1 MNIFDK
7 NSSIIADLELK
18 LRNNSMP
25 SLHNETNATSL
36 AKSGH
41 HSNRNSTVLFKQEIF
56 MDEID
61 DNDDSYKTNEE
72 AQFYDEY
79 FSNYDDEAKQE
90 HVKNEENLNINR
102 LISFDESNST
112 NDDSFLTKIIKNDEY
127 YQPNYFNN
135 IENDE
140 KIITTT
146 LNYINND
153 DIEHLNNLPSSTIS
167 SVKEDQN
174 VSNQTTSLPLD
185 ILHIDDAVSLNV
197 TASTNLTNDQAD
209 MSQTE
214 NQTVTIP
221 TLLTTTTTIETTTTN
236 TTKLVP
242 YPGIYFIWLKSCK
255 SFG

>member
-36 AKSGH
+36 AKSSH

-221 TLLTTTTTIETTTTN
+221 TLLTTTTTIEPTTTN

-242 YPGIYFIWLKSCK
+242 YPGIYFI
-255 SFG
+255 